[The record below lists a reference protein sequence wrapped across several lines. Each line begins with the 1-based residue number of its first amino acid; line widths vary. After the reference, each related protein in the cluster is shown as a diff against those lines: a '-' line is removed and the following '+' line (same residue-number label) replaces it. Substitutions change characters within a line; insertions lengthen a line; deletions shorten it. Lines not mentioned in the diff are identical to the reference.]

1 MSYNIWQPLKLQAT
15 HAVFNLGLTG
25 PDGVQ
30 VTIISCNIYK
40 IQKLPALKE
49 LKEVEL
55 ILVTLDLMA
64 YKPLSSV
71 TIFIKLK
78 NY

>member
-25 PDGVQ
+25 PDGIQ
-30 VTIISCNIYK
+30 VTIISCNIYQ

-49 LKEVEL
+49 VEL
-55 ILVTLDLMA
+55 TLVTLDQMA
-64 YKPLSSV
+64 YKPQSSV
-71 TIFIKLK
+71 TIFIKL
-78 NY
+78 

>member
-30 VTIISCNIYK
+30 VTIISCNIYQ

-49 LKEVEL
+49 VEL
-55 ILVTLDLMA
+55 SLVTLDLMA

>member
-30 VTIISCNIYK
+30 VTIISCNIYQ
-40 IQKLPALKE
+40 IQKLSA

-55 ILVTLDLMA
+55 TLVTLDQMA
-64 YKPLSSV
+64 YKSQ
-71 TIFIKLK
+71 
-78 NY
+78 

>member
-25 PDGVQ
+25 PDGIK
-30 VTIISCNIYK
+30 VTIISCNIYQ

-49 LKEVEL
+49 VEL
-55 ILVTLDLMA
+55 TLVTLDLMA
-64 YKPLSSV
+64 YKLLSSV

>member
-30 VTIISCNIYK
+30 VTIISCNIYQ

-49 LKEVEL
+49 VEL
-55 ILVTLDLMA
+55 TLVTLDLMA

>member
-25 PDGVQ
+25 PDGVK
-30 VTIISCNIYK
+30 VTIISCNIYQ
-40 IQKLPALKE
+40 IQKLPALN
-49 LKEVEL
+49 EVEL
-55 ILVTLDLMA
+55 TLFTLDLMA

>member
-30 VTIISCNIYK
+30 VTIISCNIYQ

-49 LKEVEL
+49 VEL
-55 ILVTLDLMA
+55 TLVTLDLMA
-64 YKPLSSV
+64 HKPLSSV

>member
-25 PDGVQ
+25 PDGVK
-30 VTIISCNIYK
+30 VTIISCNICQ

-49 LKEVEL
+49 VEL
-55 ILVTLDLMA
+55 TLVTLDLMA
-64 YKPLSSV
+64 NKPLSSV